1 MKYKALL
8 FGSIGTLIESSDIQ
22 RNSFNEAFK
31 EAGLDWYWDEQDYKI
46 LLKKSGG
53 TKRVEDFAEKNNVNV
68 NASKIRNRKT
78 EIFSSFI
85 MKNKQKLRKS
95 VNEIIN
101 FTKKNN
107 IKLALSTSTTI
118 NNVEAVFKSLS
129 NQISKEDFHFI
140 GNRSLVKYEKPN
152 PEIYKLTLEK
162 LNLEPDNCL
171 AIEDTEE
178 SSKSAVSA
186 GIKCIGFPGD
196 YHSDYSF
203 EMCIKK
209 VKILDQSLFSL

>member
-22 RNSFNEAFK
+22 RTSFNEAFK
-31 EAGLDWYWDEQDYKI
+31 EAGLDWYWDEQDYRS

-68 NASKIRNRKT
+68 NASQIRNRKT
-78 EIFSSFI
+78 EIFSSYI
-85 MKNKQKLRKS
+85 IKNKQKLRKS
-95 VNEIIN
+95 VYEIIN
-101 FTKKNN
+101 FAKKNN
-107 IKLALSTSTTI
+107 IKLSLSTSTTI
-118 NNVEAVFKSLS
+118 NNVEAIFESLS
-129 NQISKEDFHFI
+129 HQITKEDFDFI
-140 GNRSLVKYEKPN
+140 GNKSLIKYEKPN
-152 PEIYKLTLEK
+152 PEIYKVTLEH
-162 LNLEPDNCL
+162 LNIEASDCI

-178 SSKSAVSA
+178 SSQSAINA

-196 YHSDYSF
+196 FHLDDNF

-209 VKILDQSLFSL
+209 MNVLDQSIFSL